1 MNRKEPHSVPEV
13 LTEPERAGRSARD
26 AVTAY
31 ADSVQDTYTELARC
45 TPQNPPPEALRSR
58 VEGELASLGRA
69 ETDLRHAQNRTAEL
83 RDELS
88 ARLSDTEKSTA
99 RKWSR
104 LRPPTNGAIDLAEQE
119 RQHFARGLNL
129 YKMLLVLILGSFA
142 GVVVEL
148 IWCFVTNGYLE
159 SRAGLVYGPF
169 NLLYGVGAAVLSAA
183 LYRFRNRGRWL
194 SFLGGFVVG
203 SAVEYGCSWL
213 QEMVFGSTSWDY
225 SHLPFNLNGRICL
238 LYSIFWGLLGVLWI
252 KDIYPRMSKWILRI
266 PNRAGIL
273 LTWALTAFLIFDCI
287 VSGIAVMRWSQRIEG
302 VPASNAFETF
312 VDARFPDERMERI
325 YANMDFD

>member
-1 MNRKEPHSVPEV
+1 MKRKETHPVPEI
-13 LTEPERAGRSARD
+13 LTEPERAGRSARE
-26 AVTAY
+26 AVAAY
-31 ADSVQDTYTELARC
+31 ADDVQTTYTELARC
-45 TPQNPPPEALRSR
+45 TPQNPPPEELRSR

-69 ETDLRHAQNRTAEL
+69 EAELLHAQSRTAEL

-88 ARLSDTEKSTA
+88 ARLDDTEKSTA
-99 RKWSR
+99 RRWSR
-104 LRPPTNGAIDLAEQE
+104 LHAPTNASIDLAEQE

-148 IWCFVTNGYLE
+148 LWCFVTNGYLE

-213 QEMVFGSTSWDY
+213 QELVFGSTSWDY

-273 LTWALTAFLIFDCI
+273 LTWALTAFLIFDGI

-302 VPASNAFETF
+302 VPASSAFETF
-312 VDARFPDERMERI
+312 VDTRFPDERMERI
-325 YANMDFD
+325 YANMNFD

>member
-26 AVTAY
+26 AVTSY

-69 ETDLRHAQNRTAEL
+69 ETDLRHAQSRTAEL

-88 ARLSDTEKSTA
+88 ARLTDTEKSTA
-99 RKWSR
+99 RRWSR
-104 LRPPTNGAIDLAEQE
+104 LRPPTNGAIDLAEREQN
-119 RQHFARGLNL
+119 HFARGLNL

-213 QEMVFGSTSWDY
+213 Q
-225 SHLPFNLNGRICL
+225 
-238 LYSIFWGLLGVLWI
+238 
-252 KDIYPRMSKWILRI
+252 
-266 PNRAGIL
+266 
-273 LTWALTAFLIFDCI
+273 
-287 VSGIAVMRWSQRIEG
+287 
-302 VPASNAFETF
+302 
-312 VDARFPDERMERI
+312 
-325 YANMDFD
+325 

>member
-1 MNRKEPHSVPEV
+1 MKRKETHPVPEI
-13 LTEPERAGRSARD
+13 LTEPERAGRSARE
-26 AVTAY
+26 AVAAY
-31 ADSVQDTYTELARC
+31 ADDVQTTYTELARC
-45 TPQNPPPEALRSR
+45 TPQNPPPEELRSR

-69 ETDLRHAQNRTAEL
+69 EAELLHAQSRTAEL

-88 ARLSDTEKSTA
+88 ARLDDTEKSTA
-99 RKWSR
+99 RRWSR
-104 LRPPTNGAIDLAEQE
+104 LHAPTNASIDLAEQE

-148 IWCFVTNGYLE
+148 LWCFVTNGYLE

-203 SAVEYGCSWL
+203 SAVEYGCSWV
-213 QEMVFGSTSWDY
+213 QELVFGSTSWDY

-273 LTWALTAFLIFDCI
+273 LTWALTAFLIFDGI

-302 VPASNAFETF
+302 VPASSAFETF
-312 VDARFPDERMERI
+312 VDTRFPNERMERI

>member
-1 MNRKEPHSVPEV
+1 MNSKASHSVPEV
-13 LTEPERAGRSARD
+13 MTDPERAGHRACD
-26 AVTAY
+26 AVTTY
-31 ADSVQDTYTELARC
+31 ADSVQSIYTELARC
-45 TPQNPPPEALRSR
+45 TLQDPPPEALRRR

-69 ETDLRHAQNRTAEL
+69 EAQFRHAQTRTAEL

-88 ARLSDTEKSTA
+88 ARLTDTEKSTA
-99 RKWSR
+99 RKFSR
-104 LRPPTNGAIDLAEQE
+104 FRPPTNASIDLAEQE
-119 RQHFARGLNL
+119 RGHFARGLNL
-129 YKMLLVLILGSFA
+129 YKMMLVLILGSFA

-148 IWCFVTNGYLE
+148 LWCFVTNGYFE

-213 QEMVFGSTSWDY
+213 QEVVFGSTSWDY

-266 PNRAGIL
+266 PNHAGIL
-273 LTWALTAFLIFDCI
+273 LTWALAAFLIFDGI
-287 VSGIAVMRWSQRIEG
+287 VSGIAVMRWSQRLDG
-302 VPASNAFETF
+302 VPASSAFEAF
-312 VDARFPDERMERI
+312 IDDRFPDERMKRI
-325 YANMDFD
+325 YANMNFD